1 MTETTTPDDN
11 IGPAAGSFVRSGLAW
26 FGSRHRTTAPAIEP
40 LIRAVKA
47 YHPRAD
53 VSDIERAYAV
63 AEKWHRGQT
72 RKSGEPYITHPVA
85 VATILAEIGMTPPTL
100 VAALL
105 HDTVEDTDYT
115 VEELTKDFGA
125 ETALLVDGVTKLD
138 KIRYGAAAQSETLR
152 KMLVAMS
159 RDIRVLLIKL
169 GDRLHNARTWKYVPA
184 KSAQKKARETLEIY
198 APLAH
203 RLGMNTIKWELEEL
217 SFEALYPDIYD
228 EIDRLVGERAPQR
241 DRYLKDVIGQ
251 IEEDLRHQKIKG
263 AVSGRPKHHY
273 SIYQKMIVRGKAFD
287 EIHDLVAVRVLV
299 DSIKDCYAVLGA
311 IHARWNPM
319 PGRFKDYIA
328 MPKFNLYQSLH
339 TTVMGPQGR
348 PVEVQIRTF
357 EMHERAEYGVAAHWR
372 YKQNPNVNEAD
383 TDRLSQKEQ
392 MNWLKALVEMER
404 ETGDPEEFLD
414 SLRYEIAGDEV
425 YVFTPAG
432 EAIVLPPKST
442 PVDLAYTVHT
452 EVGHHTV
459 GARVNGRLVPLNTI
473 LESGDTVE
481 ALTTQSDK
489 AGPSRDWLAFVASP
503 RARSKIKAW
512 FSKERREEAI
522 EEGKAHIAKAM
533 RKQNLPLQRLM
544 THEALLSVA
553 TGLSYRDVSAL
564 YAAVGENHVSAQHVV
579 GLLVES
585 LGGDAGTEETL
596 AEGISPTSVT
606 SRVSGG
612 GVGQGSGI
620 NVEGMSGNEVW
631 VRLARCCT
639 PVPGDTIVGY
649 ITRGEGVSV
658 HRSDCANVLHLAERQ
673 PERFVPVTW
682 SHNQSG
688 SQYLVEVEIRALN
701 RAGLLND
708 LSKVLSDL
716 KVDILSGTMGTSG
729 DQVATVRFTFELPD
743 VDYLQSVLSTLR
755 RVDGVFE
762 ASRKI
767 SSQVDETLERD

>member
-1 MTETTTPDDN
+1 MSETTSNDVTLATPS
-11 IGPAAGSFVRSGLAW
+11 GSFVRSGLAW
-26 FGSRHRTTAPAIEP
+26 FGARGRGTAPEIEP

-47 YHPRAD
+47 NHPRAD
-53 VSDIERAYAV
+53 ITMIEKAYEV
-63 AEKWHRGQT
+63 AERQHRGQS

-115 VEELTKDFGA
+115 TEKLTNEFGSEIA
-125 ETALLVDGVTKLD
+125 HMVDGVTKLD

-184 KSAQKKARETLEIY
+184 ESARSKASETLEIY

-217 SFEALYPDIYD
+217 SFKVLYPDVYE
-228 EIDRLVGERAPQR
+228 EIDRLVGQRAPQR
-241 DRYLKDVIGQ
+241 DHYLQDVVGK
-251 IEEDLRHQKIKG
+251 IEEDLRHSKLKG
-263 AVSGRPKHHY
+263 VVTGRPKHHY

-287 EIHDLVAVRVLV
+287 EIYDLVAVRVLV

-311 IHARWNPM
+311 IHTRWNPI

-339 TTVMGPQGR
+339 TTVVGPGGR

-372 YKQNPNVNEAD
+372 YKQNPNATQGD
-383 TDRLSQKEQ
+383 SDRMSAKEQ
-392 MNWLKALVEMER
+392 MNWLRALVEMER

-425 YVFTPAG
+425 YVFTPKG
-432 EAIVLPPKST
+432 EVIVLPPGAT
-442 PVDLAYTVHT
+442 PVDFAYAVHT

-459 GARVNGRLVPLNTI
+459 GARVNGRLVALDTV
-473 LESGDTVE
+473 LDSGDTVE
-481 ALTTQSDK
+481 AVTTQDPS
-489 AGPSRDWLAFVASP
+489 AGPSRGWLEFVSSP
-503 RARSKIKAW
+503 RAKSKIKAW

-522 EEGKAHIAKAM
+522 EQGKSHIAKAM

-544 THEALLSVA
+544 THDALLSVA
-553 TGLSYRDVSAL
+553 TGMGYRDISGL
-564 YAAVGENHVSAQHVV
+564 YAAVGENHISAQNVV
-579 GLLVES
+579 TRVVEV

-596 AEGISPTSVT
+596 AEAINPSTVPTRLSSSQHDGAV
-606 SRVSGG
+606 V
-612 GVGQGSGI
+612 
-620 NVEGMSGNEVW
+620 VEGMSSNDVW
-631 VRLARCCT
+631 VKMARCCM
-639 PVPGDTIVGY
+639 PVPGDSIVGF
-649 ITRGEGVSV
+649 ITRGQGVSI
-658 HRSDCANVLHLAERQ
+658 HRMDCSNAIHLGERH
-673 PERFVPVTW
+673 PERFINVEW
-682 SHNQSG
+682 SSDQTG
-688 SQYLVEVEIRALN
+688 SQYLVEIEIKSLN

-708 LSKVLSDL
+708 LSRVLSEHQ
-716 KVDILSGTMGTSG
+716 VNILAGSMATTS
-729 DQVATVRFTFELPD
+729 DQVASARFTFELPNLA
-743 VDYLQSVLSTLR
+743 YLDSVLSSLR

-762 ASRKI
+762 ASRHF
-767 SSQVDETLERD
+767 SSQRHSSEGL